1 MDNVKL
7 IYFNSDIE
15 GNRNELFEDIVSHGG
30 GGVLLLVGCG
40 GSHQSGVDAPMSS
53 LETRESSVL
62 ETIKEF
68 KGGRDGDV
76 LAEVEN
82 TASDPVEGRNRHW
95 GTWLLDPDNGGDA
108 FSVWYDIPQDSNKYP
123 DESWRPLTGSAVY
136 DGDAEG
142 FAYMGDYADEF
153 TADIRLEAAFGTA
166 EEPMNINGSIDKFR
180 FKGTNPPDISKWD
193 AGLNVNIADG
203 YSAFDVSNIRDAT
216 RLQEGYWRAIA
227 WTKGSSSN
235 PPEGITGYVDLTFE
249 DGRAV
254 GSFNAE
260 IQE

>member
-1 MDNVKL
+1 M
-7 IYFNSDIE
+7 
-15 GNRNELFEDIVSHGG
+15 
-30 GGVLLLVGCG
+30 LLVGCG
-40 GSHQSGVDAPMSS
+40 GGHQSGVEAPMSS
-53 LETRESSVL
+53 QSSVL

-68 KGGRDGDV
+68 KAGDV

-95 GTWLLDPDNGGDA
+95 GTWLLDPDDGGDA
-108 FSVWYDIPQDSNKYP
+108 FSVWYDIPQDSNSYP
-123 DESWRPLTGSAVY
+123 TESWRPLTGNAVY

-153 TADIRLEAAFGTA
+153 TANISFQADFDTVEVPA
-166 EEPMNINGSIDKFR
+166 NINGNIDDFR

-193 AGLNVNIADG
+193 AGLSVNAADG
-203 YSAFDVSNIRDAT
+203 YNAFDVSNIRDAT
-216 RLQEGYWRAIA
+216 RLQEGYWRAVA

-235 PPEGITGYVDLTFE
+235 PPEGLTGYVDLTFE

-254 GSFNAE
+254 GSFNVE